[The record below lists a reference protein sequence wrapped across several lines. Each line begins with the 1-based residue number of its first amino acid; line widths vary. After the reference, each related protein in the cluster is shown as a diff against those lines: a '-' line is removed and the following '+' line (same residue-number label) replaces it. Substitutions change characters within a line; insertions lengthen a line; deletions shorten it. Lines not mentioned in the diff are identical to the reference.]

1 MQKKLEKGTFGYLN
15 RNKIYVWK
23 RAALMLSVPVVI
35 FLAAW
40 LVCKTRENV
49 MTVVAVVGCLPGCN
63 QVVQAIVAGRYHS
76 MEKALYEEIEKVKG
90 EQLVL
95 YENVLT
101 TYEKTYYI
109 DCLVI
114 SGREI
119 VGYSSNPKT
128 DGEKAAEHIKET
140 LKKNSYRQNIKI
152 FKEKKAFLERV
163 KSLASGQP
171 ETVPFREDDRYPGMD
186 REEIVRHL
194 LMAVSL

>member
-1 MQKKLEKGTFGYLN
+1 MNAKPQKGTYGYLDK
-15 RNKIYVWK
+15 NKWYAWK
-23 RAALMLSVPVVI
+23 KAALFLSVPILI
-35 FLAAW
+35 FIISW
-40 LVCKTRENV
+40 IIHKTRMNV
-49 MTVVAVVGCLPGCN
+49 MTVAAIVGCLPGCN

-140 LKKNSYRQNIKI
+140 LKKNSYRQNVKI

-171 ETVPFREDDRYPGMD
+171 ETVPFREDDQYPGMD